1 MLTVTNL
8 NVININ
14 DFYKLIDKQ
23 DRDTILARLWYS
35 HFILHSQSK
44 YPKDKYH
51 ICLIETVI
59 KIIMRPDYPKYMHIL
74 DRYTLNINNETK
86 QACEKYLMTL
96 PHNTYAMFIF
106 DNTDTISSSVSG

>member
-23 DRDTILARLWYS
+23 DRNTIFARLWHL

-44 YPKDKYH
+44 FPKDKFH
-51 ICLIETVI
+51 ICIIETVI
-59 KIIMRPDYPKYMHIL
+59 KIIMMPDYPKYIQRNRL
-74 DRYTLNINNETK
+74 DRYTLNISNETK
-86 QACEKYLMTL
+86 QNCEKYLMTL
-96 PHNTYAMFIF
+96 PHNTYVMFIF
-106 DNTDTISSSVSG
+106 DNTDVISSG